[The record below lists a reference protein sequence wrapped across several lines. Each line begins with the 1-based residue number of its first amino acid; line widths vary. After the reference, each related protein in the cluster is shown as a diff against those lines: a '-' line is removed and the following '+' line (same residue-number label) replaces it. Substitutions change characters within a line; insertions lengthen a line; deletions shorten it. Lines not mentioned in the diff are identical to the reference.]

1 MEFGLN
7 IWAAVTLSGPG
18 QRFRG
23 FSERGV
29 NPMEQYLCPEKSLG
43 LRFNWMFRVF
53 LFLEGNLL
61 SQCVLQ

>member
-1 MEFGLN
+1 MWKLTVEMELGLN

-18 QRFRG
+18 QSFRG
-23 FSERGV
+23 FSERWV

-53 LFLEGNLL
+53 FF
-61 SQCVLQ
+61 